1 MNSED
6 SNYISYLMQLKK
18 NPQKWNDM
26 KRLYHLL
33 SIIGEHPDALQIL
46 GNLQLIDRDNVQV
59 MQKTGLNGWRM
70 AQELIKRMEI
80 RTTNSDE
87 LTYKFY
93 GHYKKLTAVELDQM
107 IDLVS
112 DYIQR
117 QHEIANWIEEKYGTI
132 SEAAMIQEEETTLNE
147 LEQGL

>member
-1 MNSED
+1 MNGED

-59 MQKTGLNGWRM
+59 MQKNRIEWM
-70 AQELIKRMEI
+70 A
-80 RTTNSDE
+80 
-87 LTYKFY
+87 Y
-93 GHYKKLTAVELDQM
+93 GTRAYKKNGDQ
-107 IDLVS
+107 
-112 DYIQR
+112 
-117 QHEIANWIEEKYGTI
+117 N
-132 SEAAMIQEEETTLNE
+132 NE
-147 LEQGL
+147 Q